1 MQKIIVIKNLT
12 VKYGSNIAISDL
24 SLHIEEGAYVAI
36 LGPNGSGKSTLL
48 KAVLGLIKPTS
59 GEIRI
64 FGKTIDEID
73 PKLIGYVPQIKTLD
87 RTFPAIAIE
96 LVLSG
101 LSKNWVFRTSK
112 KDKIQALKILEQLN
126 STDIAYRHLSE
137 LSGGQLQKIY
147 LARRLVRN
155 PKILLLDEPAT
166 GVDFV
171 CETNFNEILS
181 EYAEQNKI
189 TILMVTHDWT
199 SAYHHAN
206 NILLLNNHLVY
217 YGPKD
222 KAFTDE
228 NIKNTFSHFAHKHKV
243 SFTLKE
249 QDL

>member
-1 MQKIIVIKNLT
+1 MKNLLEINHLT
-12 VKYGSNIAISDL
+12 VKYGNNTAIWDL
-24 SLHIEEGAYVAI
+24 SLIIQEGIYVAI

-48 KAVLGLIKPTS
+48 KAILGLIQPTN
-59 GEIRI
+59 GEIKI
-64 FGKTIDEID
+64 FGKSIKEID

-87 RTFPAIAIE
+87 KSFPALAIE

-126 STDIAYRHLSE
+126 SIDIAYRHLSE

-147 LARRLVRN
+147 LARSLVRN

-171 CETNFNEILS
+171 CETNFNAILN

-189 TILMVTHDWT
+189 SILMVTHDWT
-199 SAYHHAN
+199 SAYHHSTH
-206 NILLLNNHLVY
+206 ILLMNNHLVY
-217 YGPKD
+217 FGPKD
-222 KAFTDE
+222 NAFTDE
-228 NIKNTFSHFAHKHKV
+228 NIKNTFSHLAHKHKV
-243 SFTLKE
+243 TFTLKE
-249 QDL
+249 QD